1 MKLTAAIVLS
11 LSTLAL
17 TAPAGV
23 PSKNAHKDPGHNFYQ
38 EASKSLLG
46 NVGKALKLGVR
57 TSLLISNPLEW
68 KLIRLDM
75 TAQDQRL
82 DVPRQMDTILI
93 LIQRRPSRRIQG
105 LNTKL

>member
-46 NVGKALKLGVR
+46 NVGKALKLGPK
-57 TSLLISNPLEW
+57 TN
-68 KLIRLDM
+68 
-75 TAQDQRL
+75 A
-82 DVPRQMDTILI
+82 
-93 LIQRRPSRRIQG
+93 
-105 LNTKL
+105 